1 MAVHTDREAFIPY
14 RRSDLVEICIQDG
27 KLNEAQSQKFRQFCE
42 ILSAYYHVTS
52 QQSLEVLKDAFAP
65 FNPDADTRMCVSPTP
80 EQLAQKEEQ
89 LVNAFEQV
97 LQQANY
103 TQLSEDDLQ
112 RAFES
117 ESLIPLKTAVDFD
130 DYTRIVCYYRGDN
143 FKTRYVKKFLRR
155 TERTIDNLERVALLL
170 KFKDEAYFE
179 ARNRKIEDVSFTPG
193 KMYLYIYK
201 DIPKHDL
208 ELLFPNVE
216 VRMNWKDRLLFLVPA
231 IGGAIPLL
239 LKILPS
245 ILIII
250 GVLVLLTMGEE
261 TASTIADVSSEN
273 TSDLLPTLLAAFS
286 VGATLGGFAVR
297 QYTSYKKK
305 QLQFLKLVSD
315 TLFFKNLVT
324 NQGVLY
330 TLIDNAEEEQCK
342 EIILV
347 YYHLLTTG
355 GGLSGEQ
362 LDDAIEEWMEQYL
375 DARIDF
381 DIANTLTAMRALQA
395 PVHGETMT
403 SLVQGDEQG
412 GYTVLPVDEAKE
424 LIDYVWDNVFQYSG
438 CRF

>member
-1 MAVHTDREAFIPY
+1 MAIHTDREAFIPY
-14 RRSDLVEICIQDG
+14 RRSDLVEICIRDG

-42 ILSAYYHVTS
+42 ILSAYYHFTS
-52 QQSLEVLKDAFAP
+52 QKSLEVLKEAFAP
-65 FNPDADTRMCVSPTP
+65 FNPDADTRICAVPTP
-80 EQLAQKEEQ
+80 EELEQKEEQ

-117 ESLIPLKTAVDFD
+117 ESLIPLKTAVDFN

-143 FKTRYVKKFLRR
+143 FKTAYFKKFFRR

-170 KFKDEAYFE
+170 KFKDEAYFQ
-179 ARNRKIEDVSFTPG
+179 ARNRKIEELSFTPG

-201 DIPKHDL
+201 DIPKHDI

-261 TASTIADVSSEN
+261 TASVIADVSSEN
-273 TSDLLPTLLAAFS
+273 TSNLLPTLLAAFS

-305 QLQFLKLVSD
+305 QLQFLKQVSD

-330 TLIDNAEEEQCK
+330 TLIDNAEEEECK
-342 EIILV
+342 EVILV

-362 LDDAIEEWMEQYL
+362 LDDAIEHWMEEHL

-395 PVHGETMT
+395 PVNGGTMK
-403 SLVQGDEQG
+403 SLVQCDEQG
-412 GYTVLPVDEAKE
+412 GCRVLPVDEAKE